1 MTRSP
6 HALRVHDVHK
16 SYRSRRVLR
25 GVSFSLEP
33 GTLAG
38 VVGENGSGKSTLLRI
53 LCGQIAADSGSVEH
67 GGSLGYCPQETVL
80 NDSLTVDQHLIWFR
94 TAYGLEGTDRAGELL
109 EELGF
114 AEYRHTR
121 VDALSGGTRQKLN
134 LTLAL
139 MHDPDVLLLD
149 EPYQGFDW
157 ETYLR
162 FWDVAARLRERGR
175 CVLVVSHL
183 AWDTQRLDVVLRL
196 RHGVATPGESDV
208 MRAGATRGADR

>member
-1 MTRSP
+1 MTSGP
-6 HALRVHDVHK
+6 YALRVLDLHK
-16 SYRSRRVLR
+16 AYRSHRVLR
-25 GVSFSLEP
+25 GVSFSVEP
-33 GTLAG
+33 GTLVG
-38 VVGENGSGKSTLLRI
+38 IVGENGSGKSTLLRV
-53 LCGQIAADSGSVEH
+53 LGGQLAADAGQVERR
-67 GGSLGYCPQETVL
+67 GTLGYCPQATVL
-80 NDSLTVDQHLIWFR
+80 NDALTVDQHLRWFR
-94 TAYGLEGTDRAGELL
+94 TAYRLDGTGRADELL
-109 EELGF
+109 DELRF

-121 VDALSGGTRQKLN
+121 VEVLSGGTRQKLN

-183 AWDTQRLDVVLRL
+183 AWDAGRLDVVHRL
-196 RHGVATPGESDV
+196 KDGVAAPWNAEEHTAV
-208 MRAGATRGADR
+208 TQGASR

>member
-1 MTRSP
+1 M
-6 HALRVHDVHK
+6 RVHDLHK
-16 SYRSRRVLR
+16 SYRSRRVLQ

-53 LCGQIAADSGSVEH
+53 LCGQIAADSGHVEH

-80 NDSLTVDQHLIWFR
+80 NDSLTVDQHLSWFQ
-94 TAYGLEGTDRAGELL
+94 TAYDLEGPDRAEELL

-134 LTLAL
+134 LTLSL

-162 FWDVAARLRERGR
+162 FWDVAARLRDRGR

-183 AWDTQRLDVVLRL
+183 AWDTQRLDVVHRL
-196 RHGVATPGESDV
+196 RHGVAAPSEPDV
-208 MRAGATRGADR
+208 KYALTTRGTNR